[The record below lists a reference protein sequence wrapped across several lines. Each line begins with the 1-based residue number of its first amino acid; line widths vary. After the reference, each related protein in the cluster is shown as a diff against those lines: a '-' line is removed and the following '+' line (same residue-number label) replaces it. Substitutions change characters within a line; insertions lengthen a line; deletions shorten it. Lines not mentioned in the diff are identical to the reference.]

1 MAITHEQL
9 GHHPTE
15 FSSFAPMGEA
25 AGGVAVVVLAILGLA
40 NVAPQTL
47 VSVAV
52 IVVGAALLMQAA
64 VQSAEFARMV
74 AATETGEVA
83 VADLTGGVTVEYLA
97 GSAGIVLGILALLGI
112 ASMTLLAV
120 ALIVFGAVM
129 LINCGVN
136 SHVTGYRVGG
146 SAVEGAL
153 QAMARQATVAVAG
166 ARALIGVAAIV
177 LGILALVNIRP
188 EILVLVGL
196 LIIGGALLL
205 AGSAVAGP
213 TALAFRR

>member
-1 MAITHEQL
+1 
-9 GHHPTE
+9 
-15 FSSFAPMGEA
+15 MGEA

-129 LINCGVN
+129 LINCGVT
-136 SHVTGYRVGG
+136 SHATSYRVGG
-146 SAVEGAL
+146 SAVEGAM
-153 QAMARQATVAVAG
+153 QAMARQATMAVAG

-213 TALAFRR
+213 AAVAFRR